1 MTSPAP
7 SPSPAEQA
15 ALRALH
21 TLAERARQ
29 AFGDLPS
36 TLGEGSVAGGGPA
49 GPGGALAGG
58 HHAAQGRSAPER
70 FTERVE
76 AAFARLYAEIDAV
89 RGAPGLPAG
98 AVRVLEHLEGE
109 VVRRHAVVDYLTGQ
123 LEYALGAVEEDV
135 QEAVAWYEHD
145 LYGEDGPPDEPGG

>member
-7 SPSPAEQA
+7 SPSAAERA

-21 TLAERARQ
+21 ALAERARE

-36 TLGEGSVAGGGPA
+36 TLGEGSPAAGGPA
-49 GPGGALAGG
+49 GLGGALAGG
-58 HHAAQGRSAPER
+58 RPAAEGRSVPEP
-70 FTERVE
+70 FAERVE
-76 AAFARLYAEIDAV
+76 AAFTRVYAEIDAV

-98 AVRVLEHLEGE
+98 AARVLEHLEGE

-123 LEYALGAVEEDV
+123 LGHALGAVEEDV

-145 LYGEDGPPDEPGG
+145 LYGEDGPPDGPEG